1 MTTAQRVVLAR
12 RPEGMPV
19 ADDFRIDEV
28 ADEPLADGVV
38 RVEVDTLSIDAFIRT
53 VLESKAY
60 HGSVPVGGMVTAM
73 GVGRVVE
80 SSFEPLAVGDAVF
93 GPLCAQSRAT
103 LPGFMLE
110 KIDPERA
117 PITSW
122 LGVLGLTT
130 GLTAWF
136 GIREVG
142 AVREGETVVVSGAA
156 GAVGSMAVQ
165 LARVAGARVIG
176 IAGGAAK
183 VGYLEDELGA
193 TAGIDY
199 KNEDVDARLREL
211 APDGIDVYFDNVGGP
226 LLDVVL
232 DQIAER
238 ARIVICGAISQYDD
252 MDDVRGPKLYL
263 RLAERHARME
273 GFAVTHF
280 QDRFAEA
287 EADLA
292 ALLAKGELKLPEHV
306 VEGLASF
313 PDALKTLFDG
323 GHIGKLLLRP

>member
-1 MTTAQRVVLAR
+1 MTTARRVVLAR

-19 ADDFRIDEV
+19 ADDFRIEEV
-28 ADEPLADGVV
+28 PDEPLADGQV
-38 RVEVDTLSIDAFIRT
+38 RVDVDALSIDAFIRT
-53 VLESKAY
+53 VLEAESY
-60 HGSVPVGGMVTAM
+60 HMSVPVGGLVTAM

-80 SSFEPLAVGDAVF
+80 SRFEPLAVGDAVAGSVGAQTR
-93 GPLCAQSRAT
+93 GPVS
-103 LPGFMLE
+103 GFMLQ

-117 PITSW
+117 PITAW

-136 GIREVG
+136 GIHEVG

-165 LARVAGARVIG
+165 LARLAGARVIG

-183 VGYLEDELGA
+183 VRYLEEELGA
-193 TAGIDY
+193 AAGIDY
-199 KNEDVDARLREL
+199 KSEDADARLREL
-211 APDGIDVYFDNVGGP
+211 APDGINVYFDNVGGP

-238 ARIVICGAISQYDD
+238 GRIVICGAISQYDD

-280 QDRFAEA
+280 ADRFAEA

-292 ALLAKGELKLPEHV
+292 ARLAKGELKLREHV